1 MTDTKS
7 VDVGRTVAQ
16 PKIWIYAVRF
26 YNHQNAVTVYDVDLI
41 STSWSV
47 STYFSVYRKV
57 RSGLLHSLLIC
68 CNWLA
73 KSTDIKSLLLNKW
86 G

>member
-26 YNHQNAVTVYDVDLI
+26 YNHQNAVTVYDVESDQHELVI
-41 STSWSV
+41 LYIFECV
-47 STYFSVYRKV
+47 
-57 RSGLLHSLLIC
+57 
-68 CNWLA
+68 
-73 KSTDIKSLLLNKW
+73 
-86 G
+86 